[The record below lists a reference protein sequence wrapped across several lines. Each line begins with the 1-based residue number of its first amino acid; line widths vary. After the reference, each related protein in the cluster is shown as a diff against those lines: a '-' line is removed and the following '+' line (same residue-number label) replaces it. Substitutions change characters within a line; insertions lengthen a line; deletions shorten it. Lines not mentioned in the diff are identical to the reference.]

1 MPQLRMI
8 FMILAI
14 GLLVS
19 VLQVVIWRVSGRHSF
34 YKYIPVL
41 VLLIIGI
48 ACIIKAV
55 FFSTGMEDLAY
66 FVTATMVLGVMF
78 VSLLTAVIIDLITK
92 FKK

>member
-1 MPQLRMI
+1 MPQVRMI

-19 VLQVVIWRVSGRHSF
+19 ILQVIIWRVSRQNRF

-48 ACIIKAV
+48 VCIIKAV
-55 FFSTGMEDLAY
+55 YFSTGMEDLAY
-66 FVTATMVLGVMF
+66 FVTATMVLGVMSI
-78 VSLLTAVIIDLITK
+78 SLITGIIIDVISKL
-92 FKK
+92 KK